1 MILNQKI
8 VSIAEAKSYI
18 KNLEEKQVLNDYF
31 KKFSI
36 LSFANAEK
44 LIGELKALN
53 NMKLR
58 EEHFVKIADMMPSDA
73 EDLAKITNDVSLT
86 EEEAQA
92 VLSLVKNYS

>member
-1 MILNQKI
+1 MILNQKA
-8 VSIAEAKSYI
+8 VTIAEAKSYI
-18 KNLEEKQVLNDYF
+18 KNLEEKQALNDYF

-36 LSFANAEK
+36 LSVADAQK
-44 LIGELKALN
+44 LITELQGLN

-58 EEHFVKIADMMPSDA
+58 EEHFVKIADMMPSDS